1 MNKRIKAVLLSL
13 VMVVGLLATAV
24 PASAAGE
31 TSFNVTADKTTAN
44 PGDTITYA
52 VELGSVTNMGGVAFE
67 LEIPAGL
74 TYVASSATYPS
85 DLQAKMDAFLVKWIE
100 ETKIFMVASCDYSS
114 TEATTLLTFQCTVD
128 EEASG
133 EKTVALVIDPDNVL
147 DTDDELMGYTVT
159 NAKVTVTAA
168 PKPATSVTLNKDA
181 TTIYTGADETLVATV
196 LPADTTDTLSW
207 TSSNPAVATVDT
219 NGKVTAVAPGTAT
232 ITATAGSQS
241 DSCVVTVENA
251 PCVHSFTAQTK
262 NAETLKTAGTCKDE
276 AVYYY
281 SCANC
286 GEVEHNDSHTFLGD
300 KDSSN
305 HAGGTEV
312 VNAKPADHKNQINGY
327 TGDTKCLGCGEILA
341 KGSAIPAG
349 AHEAASEWSKDEDY
363 HWKECSIV
371 GCGTVITET
380 KAAHSSTGANVA
392 TCQHKAVCDVCG
404 AEYGGLGGH
413 SAAAGYTSDATGHW
427 NACQNAGCTEKLNFA
442 SHTPDHEG
450 HATEEYAIKC
460 SICDYV
466 IEAQLDPTEKI
477 TSVEALITAP
487 ELGATPDFDPTFITV
502 PADGLELPWVD
513 WYKIPV
519 EDFTGTVEDSWDS
532 MDEDEEFELGYIYNV
547 EMYFEAKDGFSVS
560 EDIVG
565 KINGQDH
572 DDTYGPVY
580 DGEGGVYLNFNF
592 DPLHEHV
599 AGEEYE
605 SDENGHWN
613 PCTTCG
619 KHMNEAAHEFEWVID
634 KEATDSEKGSKH
646 EECKVCGYQREAVEI
661 PAKNP
666 ATGDNSGLILWIAV
680 LFAAGAGAGLVIF
693 DKKRKGAAR

>member
-52 VELGSVTNMGGVAFE
+52 VELGSVTIMGGVAFE

-262 NAETLKTAGTCKDE
+262 NA
-276 AVYYY
+276 
-281 SCANC
+281 
-286 GEVEHNDSHTFLGD
+286 
-300 KDSSN
+300 
-305 HAGGTEV
+305 
-312 VNAKPADHKNQINGY
+312 
-327 TGDTKCLGCGEILA
+327 
-341 KGSAIPAG
+341 
-349 AHEAASEWSKDEDY
+349 
-363 HWKECSIV
+363 
-371 GCGTVITET
+371 
-380 KAAHSSTGANVA
+380 
-392 TCQHKAVCDVCG
+392 
-404 AEYGGLGGH
+404 
-413 SAAAGYTSDATGHW
+413 
-427 NACQNAGCTEKLNFA
+427 
-442 SHTPDHEG
+442 
-450 HATEEYAIKC
+450 
-460 SICDYV
+460 
-466 IEAQLDPTEKI
+466 
-477 TSVEALITAP
+477 
-487 ELGATPDFDPTFITV
+487 
-502 PADGLELPWVD
+502 
-513 WYKIPV
+513 
-519 EDFTGTVEDSWDS
+519 
-532 MDEDEEFELGYIYNV
+532 
-547 EMYFEAKDGFSVS
+547 
-560 EDIVG
+560 
-565 KINGQDH
+565 
-572 DDTYGPVY
+572 
-580 DGEGGVYLNFNF
+580 
-592 DPLHEHV
+592 
-599 AGEEYE
+599 
-605 SDENGHWN
+605 
-613 PCTTCG
+613 
-619 KHMNEAAHEFEWVID
+619 
-634 KEATDSEKGSKH
+634 
-646 EECKVCGYQREAVEI
+646 
-661 PAKNP
+661 
-666 ATGDNSGLILWIAV
+666 
-680 LFAAGAGAGLVIF
+680 
-693 DKKRKGAAR
+693 

>member
-262 NAETLKTAGTCKDE
+262 SSETLKTAGTCKDE

-286 GEVEHNDSHTFLGD
+286 GEIEYNDSHTFLGD

-646 EECKVCGYQREAVEI
+646 EECKVCGYQKEAVEI